1 MKRIFP
7 ILILAYVAYLVF
19 TTSCANPGMPSG
31 GDKDTIPPVVI
42 KTEPGFNARM
52 FQESEIR
59 LTFNEFV
66 ITDELREALVV
77 SPPLKNRPL
86 IRSKS
91 KTLII
96 DLGDDLREN
105 TTYSLDFK
113 DAIKDNNEKNPLD
126 DFRFSFSTGA
136 DFDSLMIGGYVKN
149 AQNLEPVEG
158 ALVMLHSLH
167 EIDAF
172 KDSIPDY
179 IAKTDED
186 GFYII
191 SNIAPGAYRLYAV
204 LDADN
209 SLTYN
214 QELEQIAFVDSLI
227 IPQDLNLPGYDTETD
242 QEDTV
247 SVSTK
252 QKDALETPFF
262 LMLFEEESFNQYLD
276 NHKRDLA
283 NKLDLYFAESLSD
296 SFHVELLQPE
306 PGKEPWSYIEYNKT
320 RDSLM
325 IWLTDTVLSQ
335 QDTILMAFQYQ
346 VADSLNNLVMRHD
359 TLDFFYK
366 KPESTNN
373 KRRRKKDDDKP
384 DPIPHISFKN
394 NLKGQGFDIYRDIV
408 LEAPEPLERFN
419 WDAVHLMQQVDTL
432 EETIEF
438 EMWQDSLSKRKF
450 YIHYPW
456 EFEQTYRLVVDS
468 AAAYNYAGHPSNEIN
483 RKFTIQ
489 EESHYAKIILAI
501 GGLNQPGIVQ
511 LLENSDEEKVLQE
524 IRIKEDG
531 EIEFP
536 FLEPNKYK
544 IRLVFDSND
553 NGQWDTGNLDEK
565 LQPERVMYYSK
576 ILKLRSNFEVKEAW
590 VLPMVQYEKE
600 LIDENKE
607 KAKKKQSQRSG
618 RRNF

>member
-77 SPPLKNRPL
+77 SPPLEKRPL

-113 DAIKDNNEKNPLD
+113 DAIKDNNEKNPLE

-167 EIDAF
+167 EIGAF
-172 KDSIPDY
+172 KDSIPNY
-179 IAKTDED
+179 IAKTDEE

-214 QELEQIAFVDSLI
+214 QELEQIAFVDSLV
-227 IPQDLNLPGYDTETD
+227 IPQNLNLPGYDTETNP
-242 QEDTV
+242 EDTV

-252 QKDALETPFF
+252 QQDALETPFF

-276 NHKRDLA
+276 NNKRDQA
-283 NKLDLYFAESLSD
+283 NMLNLYFSESLSD
-296 SFHVELLQPE
+296 SFQVELLQPE
-306 PGKEPWSYIEYNKT
+306 PSKEPWSYIEYNKT

-335 QDTILMAFQYQ
+335 QDTILMAIQYQ
-346 VADSLNNLVMRHD
+346 VADSLNKLVMQHD

-373 KRRRKKDDDKP
+373 RRRRKKDDDKP
-384 DPIPHISFKN
+384 EPIPHITFKN
-394 NLKGQGFDIYRDIV
+394 NLKGQGYDVYRNIV

-419 WDAVHLMQQVDTL
+419 WDAIQLVQQVDTL
-432 EETIEF
+432 EETVEF

-450 YIHYPW
+450 YIHHPW
-456 EFEQTYRLVVDS
+456 EFEQTYRLKVDS

-483 RKFTIQ
+483 QKFTIQ

-501 GGLNQPGIVQ
+501 GGLNEPGIVQ
-511 LLENSDEEKVLQE
+511 LLDNSDEEKVLQE
-524 IRIKEDG
+524 IRIKGDG

-536 FLEPNKYK
+536 FLEPDKYK
-544 IRLVFDSND
+544 IRLVFDRND
-553 NGQWDTGNLDEK
+553 NGKWDTGNLDEG

-576 ILKLRSNFEVKEAW
+576 ILKLRSNFEVKEGW

>member
-77 SPPLKNRPL
+77 SPPLEKRPL

-113 DAIKDNNEKNPLD
+113 DAIKDNNEKNPLE

-158 ALVMLHSLH
+158 ALVMLHNLH
-167 EIDAF
+167 EIGAF
-172 KDSIPDY
+172 KDSIPNY
-179 IAKTDED
+179 IAKTDEE

-214 QELEQIAFVDSLI
+214 QELEQIAFVDSLV
-227 IPQDLNLPGYDTETD
+227 IPQNLNLPGYDTETNP
-242 QEDTV
+242 EDTV

-252 QKDALETPFF
+252 QQDALETPFF

-276 NHKRDLA
+276 NNKRDQA
-283 NKLDLYFAESLSD
+283 NMLNLYFSESLSD
-296 SFHVELLQPE
+296 SFQVELLQPE
-306 PGKEPWSYIEYNKT
+306 PSKEPWSYIEYNKT

-335 QDTILMAFQYQ
+335 QDTILMAIQYQ
-346 VADSLNNLVMRHD
+346 VADSLNKLVMQHD

-373 KRRRKKDDDKP
+373 RRRRKKDDDKP
-384 DPIPHISFKN
+384 EPIPHITFKN
-394 NLKGQGFDIYRDIV
+394 NLKGQGYDVYRNIV

-419 WDAVHLMQQVDTL
+419 WDAIQLVQQVDTL
-432 EETIEF
+432 EETVEF

-450 YIHYPW
+450 YIHHPW
-456 EFEQTYRLVVDS
+456 EFEQTYRLKVDS

-483 RKFTIQ
+483 QKFTIQ

-501 GGLNQPGIVQ
+501 GGLNEPGIVQ
-511 LLENSDEEKVLQE
+511 LLDNSDEEKVLQE
-524 IRIKEDG
+524 IRIKGDG

-536 FLEPNKYK
+536 FLEPDKYK
-544 IRLVFDSND
+544 IRLVFDRND
-553 NGQWDTGNLDEK
+553 NGKWDTGNLDEG

-576 ILKLRSNFEVKEAW
+576 ILKLRSNFEVKEGW

>member
-77 SPPLKNRPL
+77 SPPLEKRPL

-113 DAIKDNNEKNPLD
+113 DAIKDNNEKNPLE

-158 ALVMLHSLH
+158 ALVMLHSLQ

-179 IAKTDED
+179 IAKTDEE

-214 QELEQIAFVDSLI
+214 QELEQIAFVDSLV
-227 IPQDLNLPGYDTETD
+227 IPQNLNLPGYDTETNP
-242 QEDTV
+242 EDTV

-252 QKDALETPFF
+252 QQDALETPFF

-276 NHKRDLA
+276 NNKRDQA
-283 NKLDLYFAESLSD
+283 NMLNLYFSESLSD
-296 SFHVELLQPE
+296 SFQVELLQPE
-306 PGKEPWSYIEYNKT
+306 PSKEPWSYIEYNKT

-335 QDTILMAFQYQ
+335 QDTILMAIQYQ
-346 VADSLNNLVMRHD
+346 VADSLNKLVMQHD

-373 KRRRKKDDDKP
+373 RRRRKKDDDKP
-384 DPIPHISFKN
+384 EPIPHITFKN
-394 NLKGQGFDIYRDIV
+394 NLKGQGYDVYRNIV

-419 WDAVHLMQQVDTL
+419 WDAIQLVQQVDTL
-432 EETIEF
+432 EETVEF

-450 YIHYPW
+450 YIHHPW
-456 EFEQTYRLVVDS
+456 EFEQTYRLKVDS

-483 RKFTIQ
+483 QKFTIQ

-501 GGLNQPGIVQ
+501 GGLNEPGIVQ
-511 LLENSDEEKVLQE
+511 LLDNSDEEKVLQE
-524 IRIKEDG
+524 IRIKGDG

-536 FLEPNKYK
+536 FLEPDKYK
-544 IRLVFDSND
+544 IRLVFDRND
-553 NGQWDTGNLDEK
+553 NGKWDTGNLDEG

-576 ILKLRSNFEVKEAW
+576 ILKLRSNFEVKEGW